1 MTGARTSISPH
12 GETAR
17 ETQIMDLFEAGAKP
31 PQIADELGL
40 STFYVRSVI
49 YNLND
54 SGRDPLRLN
63 AKTGSDALLR
73 ALRKH
78 FPERCG
84 ASSSNSRSRPLAPAG
99 AARDIPPRAAP
110 TPYAIGGKG

>member
-1 MTGARTSISPH
+1 MTGARASINAH
-12 GETAR
+12 GETSR
-17 ETQIMDLFEAGAKP
+17 ETEIMDRYEAGAKP
-31 PQIADELGL
+31 PQIADELRV
-40 STFYVRSVI
+40 STSYVRSVI

-63 AKTGSDALLR
+63 AKIGSEALLR
-73 ALRKH
+73 ALRRH

-84 ASSSNSRSRPLAPAG
+84 ASQSNSRSRPLAPAG

-110 TPYAIGGKG
+110 TPYRIGGEG